1 MVDEPVDDDPD
12 DDEDDESLEELEEP
26 DELEPESLALD
37 FLPDSRLSVR

>member
-12 DDEDDESLEELEEP
+12 DEGDDESLEELEEL
-26 DELEPESLALD
+26 DELDPASLEVD